1 MNIDWTIPEL
11 RTGWR
16 GQIDKIIGPGATKAE
31 INLQLY
37 LPLLAV
43 VAVLSIGVFNN
54 YNWTWGQYAISAFI
68 VLDMVGGI
76 ATNLTS
82 TAKRWNFREGNGF
95 KEHMIFISIHIIQLL
110 LVSYFFLDFDLA
122 WAFQNYAFLLLAG
135 IIILK
140 TPLYLQRA
148 VSGMA
153 FVVALILSMYV
164 FAAPLH
170 LEWFLPLFYY
180 KLLVSHVV
188 REEPYSPEQKT
199 VLGKSY

>member
-11 RTGWR
+11 RAGWR

-37 LPLLAV
+37 VPLLAV
-43 VAVLSIGVFNN
+43 IAIIAFGLFND
-54 YNWTWGQYAISAFI
+54 YDWTWGQYAVAAFI
-68 VLDMVGGI
+68 ALDMVGGI
-76 ATNLTS
+76 ATNLTAA
-82 TAKRWNFREGNGF
+82 AKRWNFREGNDF
-95 KEHMIFISIHIIQLL
+95 KQHMIFIAIHIIQLS
-110 LVSYFFLDFDLA
+110 LVSYFFLDFDLTWVA
-122 WAFQNYAFLLLAG
+122 LNYTFLMLACVV
-135 IIILK
+135 ILK

-153 FVVALILSMYV
+153 FVIALILSMYV
-164 FAAPLH
+164 FNAPLH

-188 REEPYSPEQKT
+188 REEPYSPEAKA
-199 VLGKSY
+199 S

>member
-1 MNIDWTIPEL
+1 MNIDWTTPEL

-37 LPLLAV
+37 VPLLAV
-43 VAVLSIGVFNN
+43 VTVIAISIFNN
-54 YNWTWGQYAISAFI
+54 YDWTWGQYTVAALIA
-68 VLDMVGGI
+68 LDMVGGI

-82 TAKRWNFREGNGF
+82 AAKRWNFREGNGF
-95 KEHMIFISIHIIQLL
+95 KAHMTFISIHIIQLL

-122 WAFQNYAFLLLAG
+122 WVILNYVFLMLVCVF
-135 IIILK
+135 ILK
-140 TPLYLQRA
+140 TPMYLQRA

-153 FVVALILSMYV
+153 FVIALILSMYI

-188 REEPYSPEQKT
+188 REEPYSLEQK
-199 VLGKSY
+199 VS